1 MPDISAHSDV
11 SDSAQAALEIPE
23 LNPDIVL
30 SVVTPAYN
38 EAENLPIFYE
48 RLRKTLDLLDVSWE
62 CLVIDDHS
70 SDATFSVASGLARAD
85 GRLRAVR
92 LARNF
97 GSHLAVLC
105 GLHLSRGKGV
115 AVMAADL
122 QDPPENLPM
131 LLESWQK
138 GVDVVWAVR
147 AGRPGERARTVLFS
161 RLFYWMMK
169 RLVGIREM
177 PSMGADF
184 FLLDRKVVDVLAN
197 FRECN
202 VSIVSLITWMGFRQ
216 SAVSYTK
223 EARLH
228 GRSGWTLAKKVK
240 ILVDSITAFSYFPI
254 RGISY
259 VGVGIALLGFLYAV
273 VIIINGLRGNPVIGW
288 SSLMVVVLVIGGT
301 QMVMM
306 GVLGE
311 YLWRALD
318 ESRCRPQYWI
328 ESETKNIRPD

>member
-138 GVDVVWAVR
+138 GVDV
-147 AGRPGERARTVLFS
+147 
-161 RLFYWMMK
+161 
-169 RLVGIREM
+169 
-177 PSMGADF
+177 
-184 FLLDRKVVDVLAN
+184 
-197 FRECN
+197 
-202 VSIVSLITWMGFRQ
+202 
-216 SAVSYTK
+216 
-223 EARLH
+223 
-228 GRSGWTLAKKVK
+228 
-240 ILVDSITAFSYFPI
+240 
-254 RGISY
+254 
-259 VGVGIALLGFLYAV
+259 
-273 VIIINGLRGNPVIGW
+273 
-288 SSLMVVVLVIGGT
+288 
-301 QMVMM
+301 
-306 GVLGE
+306 
-311 YLWRALD
+311 
-318 ESRCRPQYWI
+318 
-328 ESETKNIRPD
+328 